1 MSYLFQ
7 SRACADVFM
16 LQSTGDALLQALGRE
31 PAAQG
36 IIEPDAMPDLLT
48 RLQQKL
54 EALEAEK
61 ASPISPTASYPETG
75 DPTAHGDDASD
86 DDLTKESS
94 QTDTISARQR
104 WWPFQ
109 DMLERSY
116 LAQKAIVWGVAS
128 A

>member
-1 MSYLFQ
+1 
-7 SRACADVFM
+7 M

-36 IIEPDAMPDLLT
+36 IIEPDAMLDLLT
-48 RLQQKL
+48 RLHQKI

-61 ASPISPTASYPETG
+61 ASHTSPTASYPETG
-75 DPTAHGDDASD
+75 KPSAHGADAANDDPTE
-86 DDLTKESS
+86 ESS
-94 QTDTISARQR
+94 HTDTVSLRQR

-116 LAQKAIVWGVAS
+116 RAQKAIVWGVAS

>member
-16 LQSTGDALLQALGRE
+16 LQNTGDALLQALGRE

-48 RLQQKL
+48 RLHQKL

-61 ASPISPTASYPETG
+61 ASHTSPTASYPETG
-75 DPTAHGDDASD
+75 MPSAHGADAANDDPTEQSPH
-86 DDLTKESS
+86 
-94 QTDTISARQR
+94 TDTVSPRQR

-109 DMLERSY
+109 DMDQL
-116 LAQKAIVWGVAS
+116 LP
-128 A
+128 

>member
-36 IIEPDAMPDLLT
+36 IIEPESIPELLARLKQAIDADNTANP
-48 RLQQKL
+48 QQ
-54 EALEAEK
+54 A
-61 ASPISPTASYPETG
+61 ASYPESTTHTNK
-75 DPTAHGDDASD
+75 PN
-86 DDLTKESS
+86 DDLDADVHDALATVSL
-94 QTDTISARQR
+94 RQR

-109 DMLERSY
+109 DMLQRSY
-116 LAQKAIVWGVAS
+116 QAQKAIVWGVAS

>member
-16 LQSTGDALLQALGRE
+16 LQSTGDALLKALGRE

-36 IIEPDAMPDLLT
+36 IIEPEAMPDLLT
-48 RLQQKL
+48 RLQRTL
-54 EALEAEK
+54 EALEAEN
-61 ASPISPTASYPETG
+61 AQASPTASYPETG
-75 DPTAHGDDASD
+75 TPADHGAEATPDDPT
-86 DDLTKESS
+86 ESS
-94 QTDTISARQR
+94 QTNTVSPRQR

-116 LAQKAIVWGVAS
+116 RAKKAIVWGVAS

>member
-16 LQSTGDALLQALGRE
+16 LQSTGDALLKALGRE

-36 IIEPDAMPDLLT
+36 IIEPEAMHDLLT
-48 RLQQKL
+48 RLQRTL
-54 EALEAEK
+54 EALEAEN
-61 ASPISPTASYPETG
+61 AHASPTASYPETG
-75 DPTAHGDDASD
+75 TPTAPEADASD
-86 DDLTKESS
+86 ADPTEKSTHHANVS
-94 QTDTISARQR
+94 PRQR

-116 LAQKAIVWGVAS
+116 RAQKAIVWGVAS